1 MRSTP
6 AVIILGSIVA
16 AGALMWPALYNGQPF
31 FFPDTTAYIRAPDAA
46 LQKLT
51 GLSSPWTQLED
62 DGSAANAQAPPG
74 EVPAPPSVSSIKDK
88 TVLSG
93 RSVYYGALL
102 YLGDRFGH
110 FWFTVLVQA
119 VLLMLAMG
127 LFLKAFGVRWPRLA
141 IAGVAVGVLTL
152 GLVLRELADAG
163 SVCGGDIAGVR
174 ESDRCAFLAA
184 ASTTVCGSR
193 CWYFRWYRIHPMY

>member
-51 GLSSPWTQLED
+51 GLSSPWAQIED

-74 EVPAPPSVSSIKDK
+74 EVPAPPSVSSIK
-88 TVLSG
+88 TRPCCPGARCTTAPCSIWAIESG
-93 RSVYYGALL
+93 IS
-102 YLGDRFGH
+102 
-110 FWFTVLVQA
+110 
-119 VLLMLAMG
+119 
-127 LFLKAFGVRWPRLA
+127 
-141 IAGVAVGVLTL
+141 
-152 GLVLRELADAG
+152 
-163 SVCGGDIAGVR
+163 
-174 ESDRCAFLAA
+174 
-184 ASTTVCGSR
+184 GSR
-193 CWYFRWYRIHPMY
+193 CWCRPCY